1 MSERIEETPKGPGD
15 DTSRASLQT
24 SGTPNGP
31 ADLLGDPD
39 CPNCGGV
46 GYLRLQVPV
55 GHPDYGRL
63 EICDCREPEIR
74 SHLQERLF
82 RLSHL
87 DELKRLTFDTFN
99 PDGRVGTTEQEQES
113 LHAAFRRAKTYSQN
127 FKGWL
132 LLQGGF
138 GVGKTHLAASIA
150 NEAAARG
157 VPTLFLT
164 VPDLLDELRAT
175 FSDKDTTFQERFDE
189 IRTAPLIVLDD
200 FGTQN
205 ATEWA
210 REKLFQILNHRYT
223 NHLSAVITTNLALE
237 EIEARLRS
245 RILDSSL
252 VDRVYIHAPD
262 YRTPMKQ
269 SGREELSSLDLHH
282 DQTFGTFSL
291 RKGEKL
297 PAEQIRSLEDAQK
310 AAQVFAENPKGWL
323 MLGGSYGVGKTH
335 LAAAIANHRS
345 SQGFPVIFVVVPD
358 LLDHLRAT
366 FSPNSTISYDR
377 RFEEIRN
384 APLLVLDDLGAQAAT
399 PWVREK
405 LDQLFNHRYNAKLPT
420 VITSAETPD
429 KIDPRLRAW
438 TDDRRLSVRKLI
450 NAPSYRGGS

>member
-1 MSERIEETPKGPGD
+1 MSERIEETPKGPADG
-15 DTSRASLQT
+15 TSRVNSQT
-24 SGTPNGP
+24 SGTPNGT
-31 ADLLGDPD
+31 ADLLGDPN

-46 GYLRLQVPV
+46 GYLRLQLPV
-55 GHPDYGRL
+55 GHPDFGRL
-63 EICDCREPEIR
+63 EICDCRESEIR

-82 RLSHL
+82 RFSRL
-87 DELKRLTFDTFN
+87 DELKQLSFDTFN
-99 PDGRVGTTEQEQES
+99 ADGRVGTTEQERES
-113 LHAAFRRAKTYSQN
+113 LHAAFRRAKTYSQKL
-127 FKGWL
+127 KGWL

-150 NEAAARG
+150 NTAAQHG

-175 FSDKDTTFQERFDE
+175 FGDGDTTFQQRFDE

-210 REKLFQILNHRYT
+210 SEKLFQILNHRYT
-223 NHLSAVITTNLALE
+223 NRLSSVITTNLALE

-245 RILDSSL
+245 RILDPSL

-282 DQTFGTFSL
+282 DQTFETFSL

-297 PAEQIRSLEDAQK
+297 PTEQVRSLEEAYK
-310 AAQVFAENPKGWL
+310 AAQIFAENPKGWL
-323 MLGGSYGVGKTH
+323 MLGGSFGVGKTH
-335 LAAAIANHRS
+335 LAAAIANHRY
-345 SQGFPVIFVVVPD
+345 SQGHPVTFVSVPD

-366 FSPNSTISYDR
+366 FSPASTVSYDR
-377 RFEEIRN
+377 RFNQIRK
-384 APLLVLDDLGAQAAT
+384 APLLVLDDLGTEAMT

-405 LDQLFNHRYNAKLPT
+405 LYQLFGYRFDSKLPT
-420 VITSAETPD
+420 VINSASTPD
-429 KIDPRLRAW
+429 KIDPRIRAW
-438 TDDRRLSVRKLI
+438 TDRELCVRKLI
-450 NAPSYRGGS
+450 TAPSYRGAR